1 MLAKHDGL
9 LKATINLTVYS
20 GFSTPE
26 YKLIAWCQLTSSPH
40 ILGNSNKIAP
50 PVDPNEMN

>member
-1 MLAKHDGL
+1 MLAEHDGL
-9 LKATINLTVYS
+9 LKSTINLTVYS
-20 GFSTPE
+20 GFNTPE

-40 ILGNSNKIAP
+40 ILENTNKFAS